1 MVVILVI
8 PHEEARL
15 RSAHIVLQID
25 CVTRNSSVRALIVF
39 SFYTRNENY
48 HFNWAVHFP
57 ILQIVIVL
65 CSVMGDLN
73 LMLIYSTIPQSTR
86 S

>member
-1 MVVILVI
+1 MVVIPVI

-25 CVTRNSSVRALIVF
+25 CVTRNSSVREMTLIVF

-73 LMLIYSTIPQSTR
+73 LMLIYTI
-86 S
+86 